1 MRRPEARGQL
11 RAEGSQT
18 LPVQPKRPRDLRSGA
33 RCWPR
38 SALGRASRLTVAQ
51 GKSRF
56 VLPPEPIWGMPDQ
69 EAIDAIAR
77 INDPPNDVLLITA
90 AAKAQL
96 GDMAGARS
104 DMAEFSKNDPDWT
117 VAKSAAYY
125 YRDDADRQHWVDG
138 LRKAGLREK

>member
-56 VLPPEPIWGMPDQ
+56 VLPPEPIWGMPVKMGAKVVRPQ
-69 EAIDAIAR
+69 ARQRALHLWTERRYQNVDAILAFVTNFIPNIGFVLGVVPPAAFPRRRGPGRPRDPQPAR
-77 INDPPNDVLLITA
+77 
-90 AAKAQL
+90 
-96 GDMAGARS
+96 G
-104 DMAEFSKNDPDWT
+104 
-117 VAKSAAYY
+117 
-125 YRDDADRQHWVDG
+125 
-138 LRKAGLREK
+138 